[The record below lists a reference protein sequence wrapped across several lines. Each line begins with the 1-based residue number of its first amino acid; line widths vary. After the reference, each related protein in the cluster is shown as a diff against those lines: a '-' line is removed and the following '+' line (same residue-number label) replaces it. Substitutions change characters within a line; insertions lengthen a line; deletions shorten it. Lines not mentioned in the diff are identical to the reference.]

1 VVTDDYANSQKVR
14 GERLDMILDKNLL
27 KENELKEI
35 LANISSG
42 NKTWQQ
48 EDQTQL
54 VQSMMLH
61 IGSLDSELRDNL
73 IYGSFYELIREK
85 NLLEHSLLTELLE
98 ECLNN
103 LLCKGIEERESDL
116 VFTRTFTSLLIA
128 LILYRDNEDDFLS
141 EHKINECKDR
151 LLAYL
156 SAETDVRGYVPVKA
170 WAHSV
175 AHMADAIDELVKN
188 PKLNKA
194 SYIEV
199 VGTLFN
205 VILQENY
212 AYIHEEDERILVP
225 IFTML
230 EHGLE
235 EQEITKLLQELPTTL
250 NVKKEQLDVQHH
262 RILVFNCKSFVKSFY
277 IKTNGKPKFAAL
289 HKSIEACLDEL

>member
-1 VVTDDYANSQKVR
+1 MR
-14 GERLDMILDKNLL
+14 MLKNKTLL
-27 KENELKEI
+27 KENDLKGILREL
-35 LANISSG
+35 NSG
-42 NKTWQQ
+42 DRSWQQ

-54 VQSMMLH
+54 IQSMMIH

-103 LLCKGIEERESDL
+103 LLCKGIEEGESDL

-128 LILYRDNEDDFLS
+128 LILFRDNADDFLS
-141 EHKINECKDR
+141 QQKIADCKDKV
-151 LLAYL
+151 LAYL
-156 SAETDVRGYVPVKA
+156 AVEKDARGYVPEKG

-188 PKLNKA
+188 PKLDKA
-194 SYIEV
+194 FYSQIV
-199 VGTLFN
+199 NALWN
-205 VILQENY
+205 AILQENY
-212 AYIHEEDERILVP
+212 AFIHNEDERILVP

-230 EHGLE
+230 EKGLE
-235 EQEITKLLQELPTTL
+235 EHEIIKLLQQLPATL
-250 NVKKEQLDVQHH
+250 KVKKEQLDVQHH

-277 IKTNGKPKFAAL
+277 IITNGKPKFAAL
-289 HKSIEACLDEL
+289 HKSIETCLDEL

>member
-1 VVTDDYANSQKVR
+1 
-14 GERLDMILDKNLL
+14 MILDKNLL

-128 LILYRDNEDDFLS
+128 LILYRDNVDDFLS

-151 LLAYL
+151 VLAYL
-156 SAETDVRGYVPVKA
+156 SAETDVRGYVPVKG

-235 EQEITKLLQELPTTL
+235 EQEIIKLLQELPTAL
-250 NVKKEQLDVQHH
+250 KVKKEQLDVQHH

-277 IKTNGKPKFAAL
+277 IKTNGKPKLAAL

>member
-1 VVTDDYANSQKVR
+1 
-14 GERLDMILDKNLL
+14 MILNKNLL
-27 KENELKEI
+27 KEIELKKI
-35 LANISSG
+35 LTDISSG

-48 EDQTQL
+48 EDQTHL

-73 IYGSFYELIREK
+73 IYGSFYELIHEK
-85 NLLEHSLLTELLE
+85 NLLEHALLTELLE
-98 ECLNN
+98 DSLNN
-103 LLCKGIEERESDL
+103 LLCKGIEESESDL

-128 LILYRDNEDDFLS
+128 LILFRDNADDFLS
-141 EHKINECKDR
+141 QKKIADCKDKV
-151 LLAYL
+151 LAYL
-156 SAETDVRGYVPVKA
+156 AAEKDVRGYVPVKG

-194 SYIEV
+194 SYSEIVSALYNV
-199 VGTLFN
+199 V
-205 VILQENY
+205 LQENH
-212 AYIHEEDERILVP
+212 AFIHNEDERILVP

-235 EQEITKLLQELPTTL
+235 EQEIIRLLQELPATL
-250 NVKKEQLDVQHH
+250 KVKKEQLDVQHH

-289 HKSIEACLDEL
+289 HKCIEACLDEL

>member
-1 VVTDDYANSQKVR
+1 
-14 GERLDMILDKNLL
+14 MILDKNLL
-27 KENELKEI
+27 KEIELKEI
-35 LANISSG
+35 LTNISSG

-48 EDQTQL
+48 EDQTHL
-54 VQSMMLH
+54 IQSMMLH
-61 IGSLDSELRDNL
+61 IGSLNSELRDNL

-103 LLCKGIEERESDL
+103 LLCKGIEESESDL

-128 LILYRDNEDDFLS
+128 LILFRDNTDDFLS
-141 EHKINECKDR
+141 QQKIADCKDKV
-151 LLAYL
+151 LAYL
-156 SAETDVRGYVPVKA
+156 AAEKDVRGYVPVKG

-194 SYIEV
+194 SYSEI
-199 VGTLFN
+199 
-205 VILQENY
+205 VIALWNAISQENY
-212 AYIHEEDERILVP
+212 AFIHNEDERILVP

-235 EQEITKLLQELPTTL
+235 EQVIIKLLQELPAFL
-250 NVKKEQLDVQHH
+250 RGKREQLDVQHH
-262 RILVFNCKSFVKSFY
+262 RILLFNCKSFVKSFY
-277 IKTNGKPKFAAL
+277 IKTNGKPKFATL

>member
-1 VVTDDYANSQKVR
+1 MR
-14 GERLDMILDKNLL
+14 MLKNETLL
-27 KENELKEI
+27 KENDLKEI
-35 LANISSG
+35 LRELNSG
-42 NKTWQQ
+42 VRSWQQ
-48 EDQTQL
+48 VDQTQL
-54 VQSMMLH
+54 IQSMMLH

-103 LLCKGIEERESDL
+103 LLCKGIEDRESDL

-128 LILYRDNEDDFLS
+128 LILYRDNEDNFLS

-156 SAETDVRGYVPVKA
+156 SAESDVRGYVPVKG

-205 VILQENY
+205 AILQEDY
-212 AYIHEEDERILVP
+212 AFIHNEDERILVP

-230 EHGLE
+230 EYGLE
-235 EQEITKLLQELPTTL
+235 EQEITKLLQELPATL
-250 NVKKEQLDVQHH
+250 KVKKEQLDVQHH

-277 IKTNGKPKFAAL
+277 IKTNGKPKFATL

>member
-1 VVTDDYANSQKVR
+1 M
-14 GERLDMILDKNLL
+14 DMILSNNLL
-27 KENELKEI
+27 KEIELKELLTDI
-35 LANISSG
+35 NCG

-48 EDQTQL
+48 EDQTHII
-54 VQSMMLH
+54 QSMMLH
-61 IGSLDSELRDNL
+61 IGSLDSELRDDL
-73 IYGSFYELIREK
+73 IYGSFYDLILEK
-85 NLLEHSLLTELLE
+85 NLLEHSFLTELLDYS
-98 ECLNN
+98 LKN
-103 LLCKGIEERESDL
+103 LLFKGVAESESDL

-128 LILYRDNEDDFLS
+128 LILHKDYEDDFLS

-151 LLAYL
+151 VLAYL
-156 SAETDVRGYVPVKA
+156 SAETDVRGYVPVKG

-188 PKLNKA
+188 TKLNKA

-205 VILQENY
+205 AILQENY

-235 EQEITKLLQELPTTL
+235 EQEITKLLQELPATL
-250 NVKKEQLDVQHH
+250 KEKKEQLDVQHH

-277 IKTNGKPKFAAL
+277 IKTNGKPEFASL
-289 HKSIEACLDEL
+289 HKSIEACLDEI

>member
-1 VVTDDYANSQKVR
+1 MIMKIHKRVR
-14 GERLDMILDKNLL
+14 GKRLVMILDKKLL
-27 KENELKEI
+27 NEIELKEI
-35 LANISSG
+35 LTTINSG

-54 VQSMMLH
+54 VHSMMLH

-73 IYGSFYELIREK
+73 IYGSFYELIHEK

-103 LLCKGIEERESDL
+103 LLFKGIEEGESDL

-128 LILYRDNEDDFLS
+128 LILFRDNSDDFLS
-141 EHKINECKDR
+141 QQKIANCKDKV
-151 LLAYL
+151 LAYL
-156 SAETDVRGYVPVKA
+156 AAEKDVRGYVPVKG

-175 AHMADAIDELVKN
+175 AHMADVIDELVRN
-188 PKLNKA
+188 PKLEKA
-194 SYIEV
+194 SYFEIV
-199 VGTLFN
+199 SALWNT
-205 VILQENY
+205 ILQENY
-212 AYIHEEDERILVP
+212 AFIHNEDERILVP

-230 EHGLE
+230 EQGLE
-235 EQEITKLLQELPTTL
+235 EHEIIKLLQELPAIL
-250 NVKKEQLDVQHH
+250 KVKKEQLDVQHH

-277 IKTNGKPKFAAL
+277 IKTNGKPKLAAL

>member
-1 VVTDDYANSQKVR
+1 MVTDDYANSQKVR

-48 EDQTQL
+48 VDQTQL

-128 LILYRDNEDDFLS
+128 LILYRDNVDDFLS

-151 LLAYL
+151 VLAYL
-156 SAETDVRGYVPVKA
+156 SAETDVRGYVPVKG
-170 WAHSV
+170 WAHSI

-205 VILQENY
+205 AILQEDY
-212 AYIHEEDERILVP
+212 AFIHNEDERILVP

-235 EQEITKLLQELPTTL
+235 EQEITKLLQELPATL
-250 NVKKEQLDVQHH
+250 KEKKEQLDVQHH

-277 IKTNGKPKFAAL
+277 IKTNGKPKFASL
-289 HKSIEACLDEL
+289 HKSIEACLDEI

>member
-1 VVTDDYANSQKVR
+1 
-14 GERLDMILDKNLL
+14 MILNKNLL
-27 KENELKEI
+27 KEIELKEI
-35 LANISSG
+35 LTNISCG

-48 EDQTQL
+48 VDQTQL
-54 VQSMMLH
+54 IQSMMLH

-103 LLCKGIEERESDL
+103 LLCMGIEESESDL

-128 LILYRDNEDDFLS
+128 LILYRDNEDNFLS
-141 EHKINECKDR
+141 EDKIDECKDR

-156 SAETDVRGYVPVKA
+156 SAESDVRGYVPMKG

-205 VILQENY
+205 AILQENY
-212 AYIHEEDERILVP
+212 AFIHEEDERILVP

-235 EQEITKLLQELPTTL
+235 EQEVTKLLQELPVTL
-250 NVKKEQLDVQHH
+250 KAKKEQLDVQHH

-277 IKTNGKPKFAAL
+277 IKTNGEPKFQAL

>member
-1 VVTDDYANSQKVR
+1 MRILQK
-14 GERLDMILDKNLL
+14 ENLL
-27 KENELKEI
+27 KEDDLKEI
-35 LANISSG
+35 LKELQSG
-42 NKTWQQ
+42 ARTWQQ
-48 EDQTQL
+48 KDHTDL
-54 VQSMMLH
+54 IQSMILH

-103 LLCKGIEERESDL
+103 LLCKGIEESESDL

-128 LILYRDNEDDFLS
+128 LILFRDNADDFLS
-141 EHKINECKDR
+141 QQKIADCKDKV
-151 LLAYL
+151 LAYL
-156 SAETDVRGYVPVKA
+156 AAEKDVRGYVPVKG

-188 PKLNKA
+188 PKLDNT
-194 SYIEV
+194 SYSEIV
-199 VGTLFN
+199 SALWN
-205 VILQENY
+205 AILQENY
-212 AYIHEEDERILVP
+212 AFIHNEDERILVP

-235 EQEITKLLQELPTTL
+235 EQEIIRLLQQLPITL
-250 NVKKEQLDVQHH
+250 KVKKEQLDVQHH

-277 IKTNGKPKFAAL
+277 IKTNGKSKFAAL
-289 HKSIEACLDEL
+289 HKSIEVCLDEL

>member
-1 VVTDDYANSQKVR
+1 
-14 GERLDMILDKNLL
+14 MILNKNLL
-27 KENELKEI
+27 KEIELKEI
-35 LANISSG
+35 LTNISSG

-48 EDQTQL
+48 VDQTQL
-54 VQSMMLH
+54 IQSMMLH

-103 LLCKGIEERESDL
+103 LLCKGIEESESDL

-128 LILYRDNEDDFLS
+128 LILFRDNADDFLS
-141 EHKINECKDR
+141 QQKIADCKDKVI
-151 LLAYL
+151 AYL
-156 SAETDVRGYVPVKA
+156 GAEKDVRGYVPVKG

-188 PKLNKA
+188 LKLNKA

-205 VILQENY
+205 AILQKNY
-212 AYIHEEDERILVP
+212 AFIHNEDERILVP

-230 EHGLE
+230 EQGLE
-235 EQEITKLLQELPTTL
+235 EQEITKLLQELPATL
-250 NVKKEQLDVQHH
+250 KVKKEQLDVQHH

-277 IKTNGKPKFAAL
+277 IKTNGKPKFATL

>member
-1 VVTDDYANSQKVR
+1 MR
-14 GERLDMILDKNLL
+14 MLKNKTLL
-27 KENELKEI
+27 KENDLKGILREL
-35 LANISSG
+35 NSG
-42 NKTWQQ
+42 DRSWQQ

-54 VQSMMLH
+54 IQSMMIH

-103 LLCKGIEERESDL
+103 LLCKGIEEGESDL
-116 VFTRTFTSLLIA
+116 VFTRTFTSLLMA
-128 LILYRDNEDDFLS
+128 LILFRDNADDFLS
-141 EHKINECKDR
+141 QQKIADCKDKV
-151 LLAYL
+151 LAYL
-156 SAETDVRGYVPVKA
+156 AVEKDVRGYVPVKG

-188 PKLNKA
+188 PKLDKA
-194 SYIEV
+194 YYSQIV
-199 VGTLFN
+199 N
-205 VILQENY
+205 VLWNAILQENY
-212 AYIHEEDERILVP
+212 AFIHNEDERILVP

-230 EHGLE
+230 EQGLE
-235 EQEITKLLQELPTTL
+235 EHEIIKLLQQLPATL
-250 NVKKEQLDVQHH
+250 KVKKEQLDVQHQ

>member
-1 VVTDDYANSQKVR
+1 
-14 GERLDMILDKNLL
+14 MILDKNLL

-35 LANISSG
+35 LANISIG

-103 LLCKGIEERESDL
+103 LLCKGIEEGESDL

-128 LILYRDNEDDFLS
+128 LILYRDNEDNFLS

-151 LLAYL
+151 VLAYL
-156 SAETDVRGYVPVKA
+156 SAETDVRGYVPVKG

-205 VILQENY
+205 AILQEDY
-212 AYIHEEDERILVP
+212 AFIHNEDERILVP

-230 EHGLE
+230 EHGLD
-235 EQEITKLLQELPTTL
+235 EQEIIKLLQELPATL
-250 NVKKEQLDVQHH
+250 KVKKEQLDVPHH

-277 IKTNGKPKFAAL
+277 IKTNGKPKFATL

>member
-1 VVTDDYANSQKVR
+1 
-14 GERLDMILDKNLL
+14 MILDKNLL

-103 LLCKGIEERESDL
+103 LLCKGIEEGESDL

-128 LILYRDNEDDFLS
+128 LILYRDNEDNFLS

-151 LLAYL
+151 VLAYL
-156 SAETDVRGYVPVKA
+156 SAETDVRGYVPVKG

-188 PKLNKA
+188 SKLNKA

-205 VILQENY
+205 AILQEDY
-212 AYIHEEDERILVP
+212 AFIHNEDERILVP

-235 EQEITKLLQELPTTL
+235 EQEIIKLLQELPATL
-250 NVKKEQLDVQHH
+250 KVKKEQLDVPHH

-277 IKTNGKPKFAAL
+277 IKTNGKPKFATL
-289 HKSIEACLDEL
+289 YKSIEACLDEL

>member
-156 SAETDVRGYVPVKA
+156 SAETDVRGYVPVK
-170 WAHSV
+170 
-175 AHMADAIDELVKN
+175 
-188 PKLNKA
+188 
-194 SYIEV
+194 
-199 VGTLFN
+199 G
-205 VILQENY
+205 
-212 AYIHEEDERILVP
+212 
-225 IFTML
+225 
-230 EHGLE
+230 
-235 EQEITKLLQELPTTL
+235 
-250 NVKKEQLDVQHH
+250 
-262 RILVFNCKSFVKSFY
+262 
-277 IKTNGKPKFAAL
+277 
-289 HKSIEACLDEL
+289 

>member
-1 VVTDDYANSQKVR
+1 MR
-14 GERLDMILDKNLL
+14 ILQNESLL
-27 KENELKEI
+27 KEDDLKEI
-35 LANISSG
+35 LKELQSCAR
-42 NKTWQQ
+42 TWQQ

-54 VQSMMLH
+54 IQSMMLH

-103 LLCKGIEERESDL
+103 LLGKGIEESESDL

-128 LILYRDNEDDFLS
+128 LILFRDNADDFLS
-141 EHKINECKDR
+141 QQKIADCKDKV
-151 LLAYL
+151 LAYL
-156 SAETDVRGYVPVKA
+156 AAEKDVRGYVPVKG

-188 PKLNKA
+188 PKLDNT
-194 SYIEV
+194 SYSEIV
-199 VGTLFN
+199 SALWN
-205 VILQENY
+205 AILQENY
-212 AYIHEEDERILVP
+212 AFIHNEDERILVP

-235 EQEITKLLQELPTTL
+235 EQKIIRLLQQLPITL
-250 NVKKEQLDVQHH
+250 KVKKEQLDVQHH

-277 IKTNGKPKFAAL
+277 IKTNGKSKFSAL
-289 HKSIEACLDEL
+289 HKSIEVCLDEL

>member
-1 VVTDDYANSQKVR
+1 MKIHKRVR
-14 GERLDMILDKNLL
+14 GKRLVMILDKKLL
-27 KENELKEI
+27 NEIELKEI
-35 LANISSG
+35 LTTINSG

-54 VQSMMLH
+54 VHSMMLH

-73 IYGSFYELIREK
+73 IYGSFYELIHEK

-103 LLCKGIEERESDL
+103 LLFKGIEEGESDL

-128 LILYRDNEDDFLS
+128 LILFRDNSDDFLS
-141 EHKINECKDR
+141 QQKIANCKDKV
-151 LLAYL
+151 LAYL
-156 SAETDVRGYVPVKA
+156 AAEKDVRGYVPVKG

-175 AHMADAIDELVKN
+175 AHMADVIDELVRN
-188 PKLNKA
+188 PKLEKA
-194 SYIEV
+194 SYFEIV
-199 VGTLFN
+199 SALWNT
-205 VILQENY
+205 ILQENY
-212 AYIHEEDERILVP
+212 AFIHNEDERILVP

-230 EHGLE
+230 EQGLE
-235 EQEITKLLQELPTTL
+235 EHEIIKLLQELPAIL
-250 NVKKEQLDVQHH
+250 KVKKEQLDVQHH

-277 IKTNGKPKFAAL
+277 IKTNGKPKLAAL

>member
-1 VVTDDYANSQKVR
+1 
-14 GERLDMILDKNLL
+14 MILDKKLL
-27 KENELKEI
+27 NEIELKEI
-35 LANISSG
+35 LTTINSG

-54 VQSMMLH
+54 VHSMMLH

-73 IYGSFYELIREK
+73 IYGSFYELIHEK

-103 LLCKGIEERESDL
+103 LLFKGIEEGESDL

-128 LILYRDNEDDFLS
+128 LILFRDNSDDFLS
-141 EHKINECKDR
+141 QQKIANCKDKV
-151 LLAYL
+151 LAYL
-156 SAETDVRGYVPVKA
+156 AAEKDVRGYVPVKG

-175 AHMADAIDELVKN
+175 AHMADVIDELVRN
-188 PKLNKA
+188 PKLEKA
-194 SYIEV
+194 SYFEIV
-199 VGTLFN
+199 SALWNT
-205 VILQENY
+205 ILQENY
-212 AYIHEEDERILVP
+212 AFIHNEDERILVP

-230 EHGLE
+230 EQGLE
-235 EQEITKLLQELPTTL
+235 EHEIIKLLQELPAIL
-250 NVKKEQLDVQHH
+250 KVKKEQLDVQHH

-277 IKTNGKPKFAAL
+277 IKTNGKPKLAAL

>member
-1 VVTDDYANSQKVR
+1 
-14 GERLDMILDKNLL
+14 MILNKNLL
-27 KENELKEI
+27 KEIELKKI
-35 LANISSG
+35 LTDINSG
-42 NKTWQQ
+42 SKMWQQ
-48 EDQTQL
+48 EDQTHL
-54 VQSMMLH
+54 IQSMMLH
-61 IGSLDSELRDNL
+61 IGSLDSELRDDL

-103 LLCKGIEERESDL
+103 LLCKGIEESESDL

-128 LILYRDNEDDFLS
+128 LILYRDNADNFLS

-156 SAETDVRGYVPVKA
+156 STEKDVRGYVPVKG

-188 PKLNKA
+188 QKLNKA
-194 SYIEV
+194 SYIEIVYALYNV
-199 VGTLFN
+199 V
-205 VILQENY
+205 LQENY
-212 AYIHEEDERILVP
+212 AFIHNEDERILVP

-235 EQEITKLLQELPTTL
+235 EQEIIRLLQELPATL
-250 NVKKEQLDVQHH
+250 KVKKELLDVQHH
-262 RILVFNCKSFVKSFY
+262 RILVFNCKAFVKSFY
-277 IKTNGKPKFAAL
+277 IKTNGKPKFATL
-289 HKSIEACLDEL
+289 HESIEACLDEL